1 MKKFIAVLLGWV
13 AVVLCCNFI
22 KLDNTEEINRMNSE
36 TERTVYLE
44 AVKDGTIRQDV
55 DYRIVPSKKS
65 KDGLVTQYEL
75 RIKHMFDWES
85 IYVDVY

>member
-1 MKKFIAVLLGWV
+1 MKKFIAVLLVWV

>member
-1 MKKFIAVLLGWV
+1 MKKFIAVLLVWV
-13 AVVLCCNFI
+13 AVVFCCNFI
-22 KLDNTEEINRMNSE
+22 KPDNTEEINRMNSE